1 MRKALFKARRR
12 GSWAGILLL
21 ALLVLRAYV
30 PAGFMPASG
39 TPFLLELCPAALAA
53 EMPASHAH
61 HHSGT
66 HSNLDTCPFGSAPA
80 GGPVPHLDLEIA
92 GPGQAQP
99 ILALETPSIGLQP
112 RHSHQPR
119 GPPSLA

>member
-1 MRKALFKARRR
+1 MRTMFKPKRR
-12 GSWAGILLL
+12 GGLGILLL
-21 ALLVLRAYV
+21 ALLALRAYV

-39 TPFLLELCPAALAA
+39 IPFLLELCPAALAA
-53 EMPASHAH
+53 GMPASHAH

-66 HSNLDTCPFGSAPA
+66 HADLESCPFGSAPV
-80 GGPVPHLDLEIA
+80 GGPVPHLDLEFA
-92 GPGQAQP
+92 GPEQALP
-99 ILALETPSIGLQP
+99 IVAVQTPSINLRP

>member
-1 MRKALFKARRR
+1 MRTLFKTRRR
-12 GSWAGILLL
+12 WIGIPLLVLL
-21 ALLVLRAYV
+21 ALRAYV

-66 HSNLDTCPFGSAPA
+66 HAALETCPFGSAAA
-80 GGPVPHLDLEIA
+80 GGPVPHLDLAFAAPVQALPIA
-92 GPGQAQP
+92 AFK
-99 ILALETPSIGLQP
+99 TPSINLRP
-112 RHSHQPR
+112 RQSHQPR